1 MSIRNH
7 VGALCVAAL
16 AALSAAAP
24 AHAAQT
30 GELQGYVV
38 DESGLPIPNVRV
50 VLTSPQL
57 IGGQSELMTS
67 EDGEFRFAQL
77 APGIYTVTLSHAQYR
92 GFNESNIQV
101 GIDAIV
107 VRDYLLETAQTTAA
121 AEEDVIRVVA
131 SAPVVDTT
139 RVAQGV
145 SIRPELTDRT
155 PTGRSYQSVA
165 LFAPGV
171 VDSAGAPGNPSVHG
185 GLYEGNQYLLDGI
198 NITDPVTNTFS
209 TNFNFDA
216 IGETSVLT
224 GGLDAEY
231 GYTSGGILNIVTKS
245 GADEFFLDGSIFWSP
260 AELQLLDPG
269 ETNDSNEI
277 DANLTV
283 GGPIIRKKL
292 WFLLSAEYIDQQ
304 AQTPLLEP
312 VFPGVNEIPGR
323 QFQAFYGLGKLTWK
337 PLSWQKFQLLIQ
349 GDPTVIH
356 NTAQLATT
364 HPDAEDRQYQGGVK
378 TGFTSETT
386 LSENLFWK
394 AQIGYGGDRLYVVP
408 ESGNLTLAGHTN
420 LENGTSTVNGRD
432 YTDDRRYRL
441 HLNTSLSYFLE
452 NFVGDHEFKTG
463 IEGAVTWNSATVGD
477 PGDAEYR
484 DNGLTLPGSS
494 ITGAGDP
501 NEATFVA
508 ETERCEDGQLAC
520 FTRDVWGNTI
530 SAYLQDTWRPFRTLT
545 LRPGVRVDSSRSYND
560 PADGSQEIYNFN
572 DVSPRFGVAWD
583 PFGDNKTVLRGGYF
597 MYKDVGYL
605 SFAGAIG
612 KNITR
617 RVYQYN
623 PGTKEYDIF
632 VREEGGEGS
641 IIFKPGM
648 VAPTTHEAILGVSR
662 ELIENT
668 ALHLDFIYRRYNNRF
683 EDDEVNVQWNEE
695 GTNAT
700 GYNNGK
706 PEFIFSLGTPDE
718 AFRQYLGMDV
728 ALDKRL
734 SDNWQLYA
742 TYTLSRTEG
751 TLERTFS
758 ESFDNP
764 RQAPYEYGFTS
775 DDIRHRARLSL
786 SYDLPF
792 GVQVGGTV
800 TYLSGRPYSKLFLN
814 EFYGDYTDRRAARG
828 YDPKDLEDPTD
839 DVELRLPDR
848 FSTNIRVAWR
858 LKELTTQDLW
868 LIADVFNVFNARP
881 VTDIENRDLAPGSP
895 TQFGQALSR
904 GDPLNVQLGLRYIY

>member
-1 MSIRNH
+1 MSIRY
-7 VGALCVAAL
+7 VFCAL
-16 AALSAAAP
+16 ALLAAWSAQ
-24 AHAAQT
+24 AAQT

-57 IGGQSELMTS
+57 IGGEREIMTS

-77 APGIYTVTLSHAQYR
+77 SPGIYTVQLTHPQYR
-92 GFNESNIQV
+92 GFDESNIQV

-107 VRDYLLETAQTTAA
+107 VRDYLLETAQPTATGD
-121 AEEDVIRVVA
+121 EEDVIKVVA

-145 SIRPELTDRT
+145 SVRPELTDRT

-171 VDSAGAPGNPSVHG
+171 VDSLGAPGNPSVHG
-185 GLYEGNQYLLDGI
+185 GLYEQNQYLLDGI

-231 GYTSGGILNIVTKS
+231 GYASGGILNIVTKS
-245 GADEFFLDGSIFWSP
+245 GADEFFLDGSIYWSP

-269 ETNDSNEI
+269 ETNNSNEI

-292 WFLLSAEYIDQQ
+292 WFLVSGQYVDNQV
-304 AQTPLLEP
+304 QTPLLEP
-312 VFPGVNEIPGR
+312 VFPGITEIPTR

-337 PLSWQKFQLLIQ
+337 PLAWQKFQLLIQ

-386 LSENLFWK
+386 LSDNLFWK
-394 AQIGYGGDRLYVVP
+394 SQVGYGSDRLYVVP
-408 ESGNLTLAGHTN
+408 ESGDLTTPGRTN
-420 LENGTSTVNGRD
+420 LETGTSTVNGRD
-432 YTDDRRYRL
+432 YDDDRRYRL

-463 IEGAVTWNSATVGD
+463 IEGAVTWNTRTVGD
-477 PGDAEYR
+477 PGDVTYT
-484 DNGLTLPGSS
+484 DNGVSLPGTS
-494 ITGAGDP
+494 IAGAGDP
-501 NEATFVA
+501 HEATFFA
-508 ETERCEDGQLAC
+508 EPTRCEDGQIAC
-520 FTRDVWGNTI
+520 FTRAVWGNTI

-545 LRPGVRVDSSRSYND
+545 LRPGVRVDSSRAYND
-560 PADGSQEIYNFN
+560 PTHDGSQEIYNFN

-605 SFAGAIG
+605 SFAGSIG
-612 KNITR
+612 RNATR

-623 PGTKEYDIF
+623 PGTKQYDIF

-641 IIFKPGM
+641 IIYKPGM

-662 ELIENT
+662 ELVENT
-668 ALHLDFIYRRYNNRF
+668 ALHVDFIYRRFNNMF
-683 EDDEVNVQWNEE
+683 EDDEVNVQWNEA
-695 GTNAT
+695 GDGAV
-700 GYNNGK
+700 GFHNGK

-718 AFRQYLGMDV
+718 AFRQYVGMDV

-734 SDNWQLYA
+734 SDNWQLFA

-751 TLERTFS
+751 TMERTFS

-764 RQAPYEYGFTS
+764 RQAPYEYGFTQ
-775 DDIRHRARLSL
+775 DDIRHRARITL

-792 GVQVGGTV
+792 GVQVGGTMV
-800 TYLSGRPYSKLFLN
+800 YLSGRPYSKLFLN
-814 EFYGDYTDRRAARG
+814 EFYGDYTDRRAPRG
-828 YDPKDLEDPTD
+828 YDPKDLDDPTD
-839 DVELRLPDR
+839 DVELRMPDR
-848 FSTNIRVAWR
+848 FATNIRVAWR
-858 LKELTTQDLW
+858 LKELTTQDIW

-881 VTDIENRDLAPGSP
+881 VTSIEDRALPAGSP